1 MSAGEAAAPLAAIDV
16 GSNTIHL
23 VAARPTADMH
33 DLETLADEL
42 ELVRLGADVNATG
55 SIGPQRAQRAIE
67 VVGHQAEIAR
77 QLRASTLLVI
87 ATEGVRAARNGADFI
102 ARMRAETGVEL
113 VLVTGEQEASLTFW
127 GATSGHAVPG
137 RSAVVDLG
145 GGSIELVVGDA
156 AQVAWRVSLPFG
168 SGAVHDRLAPSD
180 PPDRAELARAEQTVE
195 EALRA
200 LDPPLPVSEATACG
214 GTATALSA
222 LARTALGV
230 PAETGPDGRDTLP
243 PLTADRIDALL
254 DMLCALPA
262 AEVTSRYGVE
272 EARARLLG
280 AGAVILRAA
289 LRRLGVAELRVSR
302 RGIREGAILA
312 FARHDAAW
320 LEAAARG

>member
-1 MSAGEAAAPLAAIDV
+1 MSARKVDTPLAAIDV

-23 VAARPTADMH
+23 VVARPTAGTD
-33 DLETLADEL
+33 DLVTLADEL

-67 VVGHQAEIAR
+67 VIAHQVEIAR
-77 QLRASTLLVI
+77 QMGAATLLGI

-102 ARMRAETGVEL
+102 ARVRAEAGVDL
-113 VLVTGEQEASLTFW
+113 VLVTGEQEAALTFW
-127 GATSGHAVPG
+127 GATSGHAVAG
-137 RSAVVDLG
+137 RRAVVDLG

-156 AQVAWRVSLPFG
+156 AQVAWRISLPLG

-180 PPDRAELARAEQTVE
+180 PPDRAELDRAEQTVE
-195 EALRA
+195 EALRP

-222 LARTALGV
+222 LARTTLDV
-230 PAETGPDGRDTLP
+230 PDETGPDGCPTLP
-243 PLTADRIDALL
+243 PLTEERIDALL
-254 DMLCALPA
+254 DVLCALPA

-272 EARARLLG
+272 EARAQLLG

-312 FARHDAAW
+312 FARHGATW